1 MGLYPQPIE
10 RDRSF
15 PLPIGITPIMTFSNL
30 ILAYYPKLSIQEI
43 DPSPPQTI
51 ILESPYYSV
60 LLSSLIAKI
69 PDCVRS
75 LSNKSISK

>member
-43 DPSPPQTI
+43 DPSPPHNYTQIFLLFCI
-51 ILESPYYSV
+51 IEFLDS
-60 LLSSLIAKI
+60 
-69 PDCVRS
+69 
-75 LSNKSISK
+75 